1 MTRSV
6 HLLSIFFVTIIE
18 VPDLIIPTY
27 KHCVKFVVVM
37 MVVHGDDDDDDD
49 DGDGGDDNDC
59 NDGGDESDS

>member
-6 HLLSIFFVTIIE
+6 HLLSVFFVTIIE

-37 MVVHGDDDDDDD
+37 MVVMMMVMMVMTMVMVVVTIYV
-49 DGDGGDDNDC
+49 
-59 NDGGDESDS
+59 